1 MEWEEYNKCYKIE
14 EYTKCMTKEERNEA
28 EKYVRSFYEENL
40 PVIFSLEH
48 FGILTEN
55 DVEFIERVCCNSA
68 QYYKRLEIPKR
79 NGGLRAI
86 AAPVKRLKRLQR
98 WINDNILAK
107 RYVSP
112 FAKAYMKK
120 RSVKDNACFHIGQ
133 KKLLCMDLEDF
144 FPSIKKKQIVTVFI
158 KAGYR
163 EDIANI
169 LTSICCLDGALPQ
182 GAPTSP
188 ALSNIIAS
196 KMDRRIADYVE
207 SLKIRYTRYADDL
220 AFSGEFNPVR
230 LVKGITRIANRYGFV
245 VNSEKTKIKLPH
257 QCQEVTGIA
266 VNEKMQVLR
275 KKRRELR
282 QKVYYIKRFGAD
294 SQAQRAEDETLHY
307 LRSLLGSIS
316 YAVYINPK
324 DKELENYRLYIKEQI
339 KIYEKKKY
347 NRKT

>member
-1 MEWEEYNKCYKIE
+1 MEWEEYCRRYKVE
-14 EYTKCMTKEERNEA
+14 EYIKSLTKEDQLEA
-28 EKYVRSFYEENL
+28 EIYAKVLYEKNL

-48 FGILTEN
+48 LSILTEN
-55 DVEFIERVCCNSA
+55 DVGFIERVCCNSA
-68 QYYKRLEIPKR
+68 QYYKRFEIPKR
-79 NGGLRAI
+79 RGGLRAI
-86 AAPVKRLKRLQR
+86 AAPGKRLKKLQR

-120 RSVKDNACFHIGQ
+120 RSVKDNARFHIGQ

-144 FPSIKKKQIVTVFI
+144 FPSIKNKKIVTVFI

-169 LTSICCLDGALPQ
+169 LASICCLDGALPQ

-207 SLKIRYTRYADDL
+207 PFKIRYTRYADDI
-220 AFSGEFNPVR
+220 AFSGEFNSVR

-275 KKRRELR
+275 KKRRDLR
-282 QKVYYIKRFGAD
+282 QKVYYIKRLGAA
-294 SQAQRAEDETLHY
+294 SQAQRVGDEILHY

-324 DKELENYRLYIKEQI
+324 DKELEDYRIYIKEQI
-339 KIYEKKKY
+339 KIYETA
-347 NRKT
+347 R

>member
-1 MEWEEYNKCYKIE
+1 MEWEEYCRRYKVE
-14 EYTKCMTKEERNEA
+14 EYIKSLTKEDQLEA
-28 EKYVRSFYEENL
+28 EIYAKVLYEKNL

-48 FGILTEN
+48 LSILTEN
-55 DVEFIERVCCNSA
+55 DVGFIERVCCNSA
-68 QYYKRLEIPKR
+68 QYYKRFEIPKR
-79 NGGLRAI
+79 RGGLRAI
-86 AAPVKRLKRLQR
+86 AAPVKRLKKLQR

-120 RSVKDNACFHIGQ
+120 RSVKDNARFHIGQ

-144 FPSIKKKQIVTVFI
+144 FPSIKKKKIVTVFI

-169 LTSICCLDGALPQ
+169 LASICCLEDYLPQ

-207 SLKIRYTRYADDL
+207 PLKIRYTRYADDL
-220 AFSGEFNPVR
+220 AFSGEFNSVR

-275 KKRRELR
+275 KKRRDLR
-282 QKVYYIKRFGAD
+282 QKVYYIKRLGAA
-294 SQAQRAEDETLHY
+294 SQAQRVGDEILHY

-324 DKELENYRLYIKEQI
+324 DKELEDYRIYIKEQI
-339 KIYEKKKY
+339 KIYETA
-347 NRKT
+347 R